1 MILLCEACE
10 KPFRL
15 SRFVG
20 ARHAQPGR
28 GIGCPYCGARRD
40 MAEPGYY
47 RTLQLAPEQ
56 HDYFLRQIKQRPS
69 GVIGAAELAVP
80 ERE

>member
-20 ARHAQPGR
+20 ARNTQPGR
-28 GIGCPYCGARRD
+28 SIGCPYCGARRD

-47 RTLQLAPEQ
+47 RSLQLAPDQ
-56 HDYFLRQIKQRPS
+56 HSYFLQQIRQRPS
-69 GVIGAAELAVP
+69 RVIGTAELAGP
-80 ERE
+80 ERD